1 MHAHR
6 FLASFLVTAAL
17 LAPGLGQA
25 VAASQVRA
33 AVEVGPVTVRVY
45 DRTHKD
51 YHVWDDQ
58 EDQTYR
64 AYLNDHHQTYR
75 PIAKLSTRQQTAYWN
90 SRHANDKR

>member
-1 MHAHR
+1 MHRHR
-6 FLASFLVTAAL
+6 FLSSLIVTAAL

-25 VAASQVRA
+25 VAAAQVVA
-33 AVEVGPVTVRVY
+33 AVKAGPVTLRVY
-45 DRTHKD
+45 DRSHKD

-64 AYLNDHHQTYR
+64 RYLNDNHRSYR
-75 PIAKLSTRQQTAYWN
+75 PIAKLSNRQQTAYWN